1 MATIILWR
9 KDSNNDYVDVKHP
22 QMQSPSFYYNLASS
36 IMRSLVGHILTISVY
51 PSKNGNGVMVL
62 LLYLNKD
69 FVRCRTRTSCISW
82 ST

>member
-36 IMRSLVGHILTISVY
+36 IMRSDTVV
-51 PSKNGNGVMVL
+51 
-62 LLYLNKD
+62 
-69 FVRCRTRTSCISW
+69 ISW
-82 ST
+82 SHFDNFSISIEKWKWCDGTLVIS